1 MVVSRFRFLRVGSRI
16 SELRVIILPGT
27 QIFKFGSRISHC
39 SQFCLFSD
47 KTNTGINSLIFINY
61 YGIMIGLNK
70 QFNHKKLSRY
80 CSLNGVTQSWT
91 FFELLPRCHVL
102 CTRPY
107 ALQSHF
113 ALPPLPQLP
122 CETSFI
128 NGPSVAFCFLL
139 ECLLQSFFSV
149 FVTLFNM

>member
-1 MVVSRFRFLRVGSRI
+1 
-16 SELRVIILPGT
+16 
-27 QIFKFGSRISHC
+27 
-39 SQFCLFSD
+39 
-47 KTNTGINSLIFINY
+47 
-61 YGIMIGLNK
+61 MIGLNK

-128 NGPSVAFCFLL
+128 KVPICTAQKQISANGGLVLRFENEANIKSLIHIVLSWCN
-139 ECLLQSFFSV
+139 SII
-149 FVTLFNM
+149 NHRR